1 MIFTETKNLIEN
13 IYRVFKIIKEV
24 ESRKEYS
31 TSAHLGEYF
40 SFVRIDSI
48 KDYGL
53 YSFHNNVVFDFTKK
67 NEYTIKNIENTNC
80 YLSISKHILDMS
92 DEDVLK
98 FTEEALKQPCYK
110 SDEIE
115 LSEDLNVDNLI
126 KEHNNR
132 IKDVKEYLDV
142 MIKQNKNFQEEIEKI
157 KNI

>member
-1 MIFTETKNLIEN
+1 MIFTETKNLIDN
-13 IYRVFKIIKEV
+13 IYRVFTIIKEV
-24 ESRKEYS
+24 ESKKEYS
-31 TSAHLGEYF
+31 TSSYIGEYF

-48 KDYGL
+48 KDYGISL
-53 YSFHNNVVFDFTKK
+53 FHNNVVFDFTKK
-67 NEYTIKNIENTNC
+67 NEYAIKNIENTNC

-92 DEDVLK
+92 DKDVLK

>member
-1 MIFTETKNLIEN
+1 
-13 IYRVFKIIKEV
+13 
-24 ESRKEYS
+24 
-31 TSAHLGEYF
+31 
-40 SFVRIDSI
+40 
-48 KDYGL
+48 
-53 YSFHNNVVFDFTKK
+53 
-67 NEYTIKNIENTNC
+67 
-80 YLSISKHILDMS
+80 MS
-92 DEDVLK
+92 DKDVLK